1 MALCLVLV
9 LLCRLLLSQ
18 VSKHWSTPLLVV
30 GIGYCMVVAWRNE
43 LVSLRLY
50 PVIVNAV
57 MLLIFAWSLYAPPTI
72 VERLARLQHPDLP
85 AAGVLYTRQVTK
97 VWCVFFIIN
106 GVLALITALWC
117 SLTVWSWYNG
127 LIAYLLMGM
136 LMAGEYWVRLRTQRH
151 GQ

>member
-72 VERLARLQHPDLP
+72 VERLARLQDPDLP

-106 GVLALITALWC
+106 GGLALITALWC

>member
-18 VSKHWSTPLLVV
+18 VRKHWSTPLLVV

-72 VERLARLQHPDLP
+72 VERLARLQDPDLP

-106 GVLALITALWC
+106 GGLALITALWC